1 MRAILKL
8 IVFGTLMVFCCGG
21 ASIFYGW
28 SEYRLGAK
36 STPDPVDVDL
46 AKLEQGEKVDNNHL
60 KIGKHYGCYWGS
72 VYSYKKSKFSLRKP
86 DASTKIEY
94 AFYPIV
100 SSSNP
105 DVQALDALLKK
116 YGDLNKVPDDVDIP
130 VPTHFVVLVK
140 TTRFKTVGG
149 IPDDIKSEPSI
160 QGLVINE
167 VSSLTSEEK
176 KLIKDS
182 FPNIDFN
189 KVLILED
196 GRKPSSTAKAVV
208 FMVIGAAILV
218 GGLIGVIALVV
229 MMAKGQS
236 SGSST

>member
-8 IVFGTLMVFCCGG
+8 VVFGALMVFCCGG
-21 ASIFYGW
+21 ASMFYGW

-36 STPDPVDVDL
+36 STPDPVEVDL
-46 AKLEQGEKVDNNHL
+46 AKLEQGEKVENNHL
-60 KIGKHYGCYWGS
+60 KIGKHHACYWGS

-86 DASTKIEY
+86 DASTKVTSSY
-94 AFYPIV
+94 YPIV

-105 DVQALDALLKK
+105 DVQLLEALLKK
-116 YGDLNKVPDDVDIP
+116 YGDLDNVPDDVDVP
-130 VPTHFVVLVK
+130 RPTHFVVLVK
-140 TTRFKTVGG
+140 TTRFKTAGA
-149 IPDDIKSEPSI
+149 IPFDIKPEPSI

-176 KLIKDS
+176 KLIKDT

-208 FMVIGAAILV
+208 FMVMGAGILV
-218 GGLIGVIALVV
+218 VGLIGVIGLVV